1 MGNLCA
7 FLSCLFET
15 KIAPMNTILKE
26 TGGWERMKKKKE
38 REREGRKEGR
48 QESMLSFKCSLK
60 IT

>member
-26 TGGWERMKKKKE
+26 TGGWERMKKKKRE
-38 REREGRKEGR
+38 RERRKERRKAGNYA
-48 QESMLSFKCSLK
+48 
-60 IT
+60 

>member
-15 KIAPMNTILKE
+15 KIAPMKTILKE

-38 REREGRKEGR
+38 REREKEGKKEGR
-48 QESMLSFKCSLK
+48 KLCLVSNVH
-60 IT
+60 

>member
-26 TGGWERMKKKKE
+26 TGGWERMKKKKD
-38 REREGRKEGR
+38 REREGRKEGM
-48 QESMLSFKCSLK
+48 QEIMLSFKCSLK